1 MLSDHV
7 GWFMGDCVHKSPAL
21 LHTSLFL
28 EFGLLHKRLLVFP
41 NSAGTSF
48 HWDDLLTV
56 DIVHSTPCFSCCLL
70 GLDGEGLQSSGMPC
84 SPGVPAVQ
92 CQDGAQLLFSSE

>member
-1 MLSDHV
+1 MESQSPTRLSTHMLSDHV

-41 NSAGTSF
+41 Q
-48 HWDDLLTV
+48 
-56 DIVHSTPCFSCCLL
+56 FSWNIISL
-70 GLDGEGLQSSGMPC
+70 G
-84 SPGVPAVQ
+84 
-92 CQDGAQLLFSSE
+92 